1 VIFISSN
8 TSEQGLKHLLSNID
22 SQTMVAVV
30 SDSELNYTIQE
41 AISFICE
48 DKFYIKLYT
57 KQSSK

>member
-1 VIFISSN
+1 
-8 TSEQGLKHLLSNID
+8 
-22 SQTMVAVV
+22 MVAVV
-30 SDSELNYTIQE
+30 SDSELNYTMQE